1 MKMFVVWYVFG
12 LLLVVSRD
20 GRRGFGLMDIS
31 TDLGIVEVIGAIVL
45 IAATLYPL
53 PPYFDGW

>member
-1 MKMFVVWYVFG
+1 MEMFVVWNVFG
-12 LLLVVSRD
+12 LLLVVRRD

-31 TDLGIVEVIGAIVL
+31 TDLGIVEVIGVIVL

-53 PPYFDGW
+53 PPYFE